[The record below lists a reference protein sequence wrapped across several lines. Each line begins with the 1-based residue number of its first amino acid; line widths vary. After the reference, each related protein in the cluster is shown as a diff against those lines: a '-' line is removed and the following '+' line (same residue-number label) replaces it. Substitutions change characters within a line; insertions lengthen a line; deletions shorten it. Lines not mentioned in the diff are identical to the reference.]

1 MEFDRDLLK
10 SALKNGCDAF
20 EIELNGSQ
28 VEDFCRYAEILVEWN
43 QKMNLTAITEPAA
56 VAVKHFTD
64 SLLFTK
70 AFELSGNERIIDV
83 GTGAGFPGIPLK
95 IYKSGIELT
104 LLDSLNKRMNF
115 LKEVSEQLNQD
126 NECIHAR
133 AEEQGRKKESREQYD
148 IATAR
153 AVAHLR
159 ELSEYCLPFV
169 KVGGFFVSLKGYDI
183 ENELDEAKK
192 AIELL
197 GGKIERVEK
206 FILPDES
213 RRSIVIVKKI
223 SQTAPKYPRQS
234 AKIAKSP
241 IK

>member
-1 MEFDRDLLK
+1 MGIDREILTSELK
-10 SALKNGCDAF
+10 KGCEAF
-20 EIELNGSQ
+20 KIELDERQ
-28 VEDFCRYAEILVEWN
+28 IEDFCRYAEILVEWN
-43 QKMNLTAITEPAA
+43 EKMNLTAITEPAA
-56 VAVKHFTD
+56 VAIKHFTD

-70 AFELSGNERIIDV
+70 AFELNGDEKIIDV

-95 IYKSGIELT
+95 IYKSGLELT
-104 LLDSLNKRMNF
+104 LLDSLNKRINF
-115 LKEVSEQLNQD
+115 LKEVSSELRQD

-169 KVGGFFVSLKGYDI
+169 KVGGYFISLKGYDI
-183 ENELDEAKK
+183 ETELDEAKK

-197 GGKIERVEK
+197 GGKVERVEK

-213 RRSIVIVKKI
+213 KRSIVIIKKI

-241 IK
+241 LK

>member
-1 MEFDRDLLK
+1 MEFDRGLLK
-10 SALKNGCDAF
+10 AELKKGCAAF
-20 EIELNGSQ
+20 EIELSDIQ
-28 VEDFCRYAEILVEWN
+28 TDDFCRYAEILVEWN
-43 QKMNLTAITEPAA
+43 QKMNLTAITEPSA

-70 AFELSGNERIIDV
+70 AFELNGDERIIDV

-95 IYKSGIELT
+95 IYKRGIELT
-104 LLDSLNKRMNF
+104 LLDSLNKRINF
-115 LKEVSEQLNQD
+115 LKEVSEQLKQD

-169 KVGGFFVSLKGYDI
+169 KVGGFFVSLKGYEI
-183 ENELDEAKK
+183 EEELAEAKK

-206 FILPDES
+206 FVLPDES
-213 RRSIVIVKKI
+213 RRSIVIIKKI

>member
-1 MEFDRDLLK
+1 MNRDILISELK
-10 SALKNGCDAF
+10 RGCEAF
-20 EIELNGSQ
+20 GIDLNERM
-28 VEDFCRYAEILVEWN
+28 VNDFCRYAEILVEWN
-43 QKMNLTAITEPAA
+43 EKMNLTAITEPAA
-56 VAVKHFTD
+56 IAIKHFTD

-70 AFELSGNERIIDV
+70 AFPINGDEKVIDV

-95 IYKSGIELT
+95 VFESGIELT
-104 LLDSLNKRMNF
+104 LLDSLNKRINF
-115 LKEVSEQLNQD
+115 LKEVSNELCQD

-169 KVGGFFVSLKGYDI
+169 KVGGYFVSLKGYDI
-183 ENELDEAKK
+183 EQELDEAKK

-206 FILPDES
+206 YILPDDS
-213 RRSIVIVKKI
+213 RRSIVIIKKI

>member
-1 MEFDRDLLK
+1 MDREILSTELR
-10 SALKNGCDAF
+10 NGCAKFD
-20 EIELNGSQ
+20 IELTDKQ

-43 QKMNLTAITEPAA
+43 EKMNLTAITEPAA
-56 VAVKHFTD
+56 IAIKHFTD

-70 AFELSGNERIIDV
+70 AFELKGDEKIIDV

-95 IYKSGIELT
+95 IFDNGLDLT
-104 LLDSLNKRMNF
+104 LLDSLNKRINF
-115 LKEVSEQLNQD
+115 LKEVSSEINQD

-133 AEEQGRKKESREQYD
+133 AEEQGRKKESREKYD

-169 KVGGFFVSLKGYDI
+169 KVGGYFVSLKGYEI
-183 ENELDEAKK
+183 ENELEEAKK

-213 RRSIVIVKKI
+213 RRSIVIIKKI